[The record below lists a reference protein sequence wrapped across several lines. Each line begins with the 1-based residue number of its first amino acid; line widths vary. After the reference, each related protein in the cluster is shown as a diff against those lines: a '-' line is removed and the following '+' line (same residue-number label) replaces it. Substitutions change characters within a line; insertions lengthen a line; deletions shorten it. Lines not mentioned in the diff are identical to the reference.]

1 MSKAAPD
8 KGTVIKDRYRIE
20 KLVGKG
26 GQKRVYLATDLTG
39 QIKEK
44 IALKEMLGSTSVSK
58 EVATMHLFEQEAII
72 LKGLKHVS
80 IPKVFDYFVDQ
91 GTFYIIQEYI
101 DGESLSNLLHRH
113 TFSQEEALK
122 LCIQMADVLQYLH
135 RCRPPIIYRD
145 LKPQN
150 VKVHNG
156 RVFLIDFSGALLP
169 GIGDEAERLRVYSRG
184 YTPPDAHRR
193 KTIDY
198 TFDTYSLG
206 VILYEMLTLYDVKSS
221 EGKLP
226 DITKIRP
233 DISPEIREIVNKAV
247 NRSHYWQY
255 QNMWEMKMELINA
268 RKSIKKLSQ
277 LEERSE
283 KNIFLLLSIL
293 VHKFRISLLQPL
305 LALFCFLMI
314 GFMLIYP
321 YLLSPYRQVWEILKN
336 PTIYSVFALYMLF
349 VEVIWGRWFGGTPA
363 LARLYK
369 WFHSPVRMLG
379 NLRTITVLLILNFL
393 IVCALSI
400 FYLIIVLKGVK

>member
-1 MSKAAPD
+1 MSKAPD

-39 QIKEK
+39 EIKEK
-44 IALKEMLGSTSVSK
+44 IALKEMLGSTSASK

-72 LKGLKHVS
+72 LKGMKHPS

-101 DGESLSNLLHRH
+101 DGESLSNLLHKH
-113 TFSQEEALK
+113 TFSQQEALK

-156 RVFLIDFSGALLP
+156 RVYLIDFSGALLP
-169 GIGDEAERLRVYSRG
+169 GIGDEAERLQVYSRG

-193 KTIDY
+193 KKVDF

-221 EGKLP
+221 DGKLP
-226 DITKIRP
+226 DITKIRS
-233 DISPEIREIVNKAV
+233 DVSPEIREIVNKAV

-268 RKSIKKLSQ
+268 RKSIKKLSE
-277 LEERSE
+277 LEERNDKSIME
-283 KNIFLLLSIL
+283 HFSIL

-305 LALFCFLMI
+305 LALFYFLMI
-314 GFMLIYP
+314 GFMLVYP
-321 YLLSPYRQVWEILKN
+321 YLLSRFDGIWEGFLN
-336 PTIYSVFALYMLF
+336 PTAYAIFALYMLF
-349 VEVIWGRWFGGTPA
+349 VQVIWGRWFGGNPS
-363 LARLYK
+363 LAKMYR
-369 WFHSPVRMLG
+369 WFHSPSRMLG
-379 NLRTITVLLILNFL
+379 NLRVISVLLIINFL
-393 IVCALSI
+393 VVLILSIILLSI
-400 FYLIIVLKGVK
+400 FIKH

>member
-1 MSKAAPD
+1 MSKAPD

-39 QIKEK
+39 EIKEK
-44 IALKEMLGSTSVSK
+44 IALKEMLGSTSASK

-72 LKGLKHVS
+72 LKGMKHAS

-101 DGESLSNLLHRH
+101 DGESLSNLLHKH
-113 TFSQEEALK
+113 TFSQQEALK

-156 RVFLIDFSGALLP
+156 RVYLIDFSGALLP
-169 GIGDEAERLRVYSRG
+169 GIGDEAERLQIYSRG

-193 KTIDY
+193 KKIDF

-221 EGKLP
+221 DGKLP
-226 DITKIRP
+226 DITKIRS
-233 DISPEIREIVNKAV
+233 DVSPEIREIVNKAV

-268 RKSIKKLSQ
+268 RKSIKKLSE
-277 LEERSE
+277 LEERSN
-283 KNIFLLLSIL
+283 KGLMDHLSIL

-305 LALFCFLMI
+305 LALFYFLMI
-314 GFMLIYP
+314 GFMLVYP
-321 YLLSPYRQVWEILKN
+321 YLLSRFDRIWEGFKN
-336 PTIYSVFALYMLF
+336 PTAYAIFALYMLF
-349 VEVIWGRWFGGTPA
+349 VQVIWGRWFGGNPS
-363 LARLYK
+363 LARMYR
-369 WFHSPVRMLG
+369 WFHSPSRMLG
-379 NLRTITVLLILNFL
+379 NLRVISVLLIINFL
-393 IVCALSI
+393 VVLILSI
-400 FYLIIVLKGVK
+400 ILLFIFIKL

>member
-1 MSKAAPD
+1 MSKAPD

-39 QIKEK
+39 EIKQK

-72 LKGLKHVS
+72 LKGLKHAS

-101 DGESLSNLLHRH
+101 DGETLSNLLHKH

-135 RCRPPIIYRD
+135 RCKPPIIYRD

-150 VKVHNG
+150 VKVNKG

-169 GIGDEAERLRVYSRG
+169 GIGDEAERLKVYSRG
-184 YTPPDAHRR
+184 YTPPGAHRR

-206 VILYEMLTLYDVKSS
+206 VILYEMLTLYDVRSS

-226 DITKIRP
+226 DITKIRQ
-233 DISPEIREIVNKAV
+233 DVSPEIREIVNKAV

-255 QNMWEMKMELINA
+255 QNMWEMKMELVNA

-277 LEERSE
+277 LEESSE
-283 KNIFLLLSIL
+283 RNFFLSLLIP

-305 LALFCFLMI
+305 LALFYFLMI
-314 GFMLIYP
+314 GFVLLYP
-321 YLLSPYRQVWEILKN
+321 YLLSPYEKIWEIFRN
-336 PTIYSVFALYMLF
+336 PTVYSVFALYMLC
-349 VEVIWGRWFGGTPA
+349 VQVIWGRWFGGAPA
-363 LARLYK
+363 LSRLYR
-369 WFHSPVRMLG
+369 WFHSPNRVMG
-379 NLRTITVLLILNFL
+379 NLRIISVLLILNFL
-393 IVCALSI
+393 VVFILSTALFI
-400 FYLIIVLKGVK
+400 FALKGLK